1 MEYTVISIGA
11 LSHNRLWHESGQLR
25 TPHATTTL
33 VRDQGRMILVDPSL
47 PGPVLEARFNERTGK
62 RLSDVTD
69 VFCTTLRPAH
79 RRGLRALPQAAWWA
93 HEAELESFRSYLQCQ
108 PEDPAPGED
117 DGAGEGEDDLRM
129 LEAFQPAPECFVE
142 QVHLYPLPGSSA
154 GSAGLLL
161 TPPTRTIL
169 IAGDAVL
176 TREHLESGQVWEGS
190 ADLEA
195 AMRSLRD
202 VLEIADIVVPGH
214 DNIFV
219 LPGAGLRMAA
229 GL

>member
-1 MEYTVISIGA
+1 MEWTIISIGA
-11 LSHNRLWHESGQLR
+11 LSHNRLWGESGPLR

-33 VRDQGRMILVDPSL
+33 VCDGGRMILVDPSL

-62 RLSDVTD
+62 RLSEVTD
-69 VFCTTLRPAH
+69 VFCTTLRAAH
-79 RRGLRALPQAAWWA
+79 RGGLGALAHAAWWS
-93 HEAELESFRSYLQCQ
+93 HEAELESFRSRLQRRL
-108 PEDPAPGED
+108 EDPAWKQG
-117 DGAGEGEDDLRM
+117 GAGEDQEDLRI
-129 LEAFQPAPECFVE
+129 LEAFQPAPERFGE
-142 QVHLYPLPGSSA
+142 QVHLYPLPGPSA

-176 TREHLESGQVWEGS
+176 TRQHLEGGQVWEGS
-190 ADLEA
+190 ADLGA

-214 DNIFV
+214 DNLVV
-219 LPGAGLRMAA
+219 LPRAGFSMGV